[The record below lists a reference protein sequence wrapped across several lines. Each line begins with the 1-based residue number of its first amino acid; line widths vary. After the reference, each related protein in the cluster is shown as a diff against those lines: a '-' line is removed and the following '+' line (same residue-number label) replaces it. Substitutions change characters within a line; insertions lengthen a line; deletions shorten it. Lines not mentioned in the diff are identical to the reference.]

1 MEAGIFLFTLL
12 CTACTAKARSQLDP
26 EISTWWSSSDEALCF
41 LKTEYVCVYINS
53 TKQLCDQATGTRK
66 TNELVKPRSK
76 SLSIGVSPIRKLN
89 LGESAA
95 RRGAPF
101 SAAAI
106 DAITR
111 GRQG

>member
-95 RRGAPF
+95 RRGALF